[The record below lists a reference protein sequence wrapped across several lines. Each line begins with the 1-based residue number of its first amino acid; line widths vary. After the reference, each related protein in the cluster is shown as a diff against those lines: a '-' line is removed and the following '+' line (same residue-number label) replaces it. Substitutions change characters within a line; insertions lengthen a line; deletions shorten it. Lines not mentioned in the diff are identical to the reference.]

1 MEKAKLIKA
10 VSSDDQ
16 KTKQKL
22 VGNKQ
27 TAN

>member
-1 MEKAKLIKA
+1 MEKAKVIKA
-10 VSSDDQ
+10 VSCDDQ

-22 VGNKQ
+22 VGIKQ